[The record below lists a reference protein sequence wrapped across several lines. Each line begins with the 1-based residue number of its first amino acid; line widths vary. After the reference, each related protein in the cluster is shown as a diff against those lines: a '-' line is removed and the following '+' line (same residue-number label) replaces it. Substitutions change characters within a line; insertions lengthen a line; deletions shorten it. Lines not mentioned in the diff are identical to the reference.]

1 MICNVNHPRWL
12 KMIIVQ
18 CVVQILKERKSLF
31 IPIDTIQTSFSVY
44 IKKKKASFWNF
55 VLMMLQQCNLYY
67 FVKL

>member
-31 IPIDTIQTSFSVY
+31 IPIDTIQISFSVY